1 MWHVEQTV
9 FVIACLS
16 RLWTNSL
23 WRKPRCGR
31 LPRNRSSLWSWV
43 NYKLRHGS
51 WSWPWVNYKH
61 SENKSGSGV
70 LQLKVLARGS
80 NITSSDPA
88 KERRRKVEQ
97 TKSTSC
103 KAQRST
109 IEDSERRKMEMGGQ
123 GLPFE
128 DLILLAHHRLR
139 LLSVPF
145 AFLCNDCWLC
155 RMWTR
160 VWMFVEIPYLEPVQ
174 WTPIGP

>member
-9 FVIACLS
+9 FVITCLS
-16 RLWTNSL
+16 RLWTKSL
-23 WRKPRCGR
+23 WKKPRCGR
-31 LPRNRSSLWSWV
+31 LPRNPSSLWSWV

-51 WSWPWVNYKH
+51 WSWSWVNYKH
-61 SENKSGSGV
+61 SENKSGPGV

-88 KERRRKVEQ
+88 KERRRKVGQ

-109 IEDSERRKMEMGGQ
+109 IEDSERRKMEGQ

-139 LLSVPF
+139 LLMLPF
-145 AFLCNDCWLC
+145 AYLCNDCWLC

>member
-1 MWHVEQTV
+1 MVMAMGELQT
-9 FVIACLS
+9 F
-16 RLWTNSL
+16 
-23 WRKPRCGR
+23 RKKGGP
-31 LPRNRSSLWSWV
+31 
-43 NYKLRHGS
+43 
-51 WSWPWVNYKH
+51 
-61 SENKSGSGV
+61 GV

-139 LLSVPF
+139 LLMLPF
-145 AFLCNDCWLC
+145 AFLCNDC
-155 RMWTR
+155 
-160 VWMFVEIPYLEPVQ
+160 
-174 WTPIGP
+174 